1 MERIDRVRRQLDA
14 VAALKSFKRLM
25 GLPYRELSKMLGL
38 PESVLSRYVTGDI
51 LPSVQTAEAM
61 LGKLMGELGV
71 ATALRSIVRV
81 VDGYINLNELVNRP
95 EVLSLYSVH
104 VGMTFGDADVTRV
117 LTAAVDGVPLAVAAA
132 MRLEV
137 PLVVAKQHREPWPH
151 KYFEESYIGGNPPRL
166 VTLYVSADSLRDDDR
181 VLIIDDIVRT
191 GKTLGALARLVRS
204 AGASVVGSSVLI
216 SLIDP
221 PDVGF
226 PVDVVL
232 RL

>member
-1 MERIDRVRRQLDA
+1 MERIDKVRRQLDA

-25 GLPYRELSKMLGL
+25 GLPYRELSRMLGL

-81 VDGYINLNELVNRP
+81 VDGYINLNEIVNRP
-95 EVLSLYSVH
+95 EVLALYSVH
-104 VGMTFGDADVTRV
+104 VGMTFGEADITRV
-117 LTAAVDGVPLAVAAA
+117 LTAAVDGIPLAVAAA
-132 MRLEV
+132 MRLDV
-137 PLVVAKQHREPWPH
+137 PLVVAKQYREPWPER
-151 KYFEESYIGGNPPRL
+151 YLEESYIGGNPPRL
-166 VTLYVSADSLRDDDR
+166 VTLYVGANLLGEDDR

-191 GKTLGALARLVRS
+191 GKTLGALARLVKA

-216 SLIDP
+216 SMTDP
-221 PDVGF
+221 PDLGF
-226 PVDVVL
+226 PIDVVL